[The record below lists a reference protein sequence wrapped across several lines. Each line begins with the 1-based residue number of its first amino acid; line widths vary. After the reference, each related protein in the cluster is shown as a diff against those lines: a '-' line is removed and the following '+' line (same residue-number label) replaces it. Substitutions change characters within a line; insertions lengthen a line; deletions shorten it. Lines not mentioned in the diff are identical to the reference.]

1 MNISGCR
8 KHCYW
13 FSHKH
18 FFLVQA
24 LYHSHLLYTTVTFQE
39 RTGNPGEKKM
49 SCTPSS
55 PCGCQDIGRCH
66 TENIIFSVF
75 TVTDITDLT

>member
-39 RTGNPGEKKM
+39 RSGNPGKKK
-49 SCTPSS
+49 CPVLPHLLVVVRILVDVTLK
-55 PCGCQDIGRCH
+55 IL
-66 TENIIFSVF
+66 FSVYSPSQ
-75 TVTDITDLT
+75 TLLI